1 MKIHYLNKQGQE
13 KMLHNIIHLQN
24 VDNEKFLAT
33 NEDGKEYNLMVSGI
47 EGIYYKDNNSEQNN
61 NLPSLV
67 QPIFSDKKVSL
78 KAKGLYAILKSYKQI
93 PNFKIYKENMEKLS
107 SDGKASFN
115 TAWSELV
122 EQGYLKVNKLP
133 AKKGYIYEYELI

>member
-24 VDNEKFLAT
+24 VNNEKFLAT

-78 KAKGLYAILKSYKQI
+78 KAKGLYAILISYKQI
-93 PNFKIYKENMEKLS
+93 PNFKIYKENIEKLS

>member
-24 VDNEKFLAT
+24 VNNEKFLAT

-78 KAKGLYAILKSYKQI
+78 KAKGLYAILISYKQI

>member
-13 KMLHNIIHLQN
+13 KILHNIIYLQN
-24 VDNEKFLAT
+24 ADNENFIAT
-33 NEDGKEYNLMVSGI
+33 NGDGKEYKLKVSGI
-47 EGIYYKDNNSEQNN
+47 EGVYYKGNTSEQNN
-61 NLPSLV
+61 KLSSLI
-67 QPIFSDKKVSL
+67 QPILNDKKVSL
-78 KAKGLYAILKSYKQI
+78 KAKGLYAILKSYKAI

-115 TAWSELV
+115 TAWNELV

-133 AKKGYIYEYELI
+133 IKKGYVYEYELI